1 MFRGFIYQRSEG
13 TFPMMVKRI
22 SRAYRLCPAVI
33 GAALLFAC
41 APKPDPEPV
50 WRFQP
55 ESIRIRYAAD
65 AMLNSYN
72 GSAHTLVMAVYQLA
86 NREAFTD
93 LAKSGEGVQK
103 LLEARKFDPTV
114 VGLDRFIVQPGEE
127 KTLVINRAE
136 DARWVGIAFG
146 YYDLRAEQAT
156 RVFGIDSVIETSGRF
171 RKKKTAL
178 VKPLII
184 DLSLG
189 PKTVNT
195 IGALP

>member
-1 MFRGFIYQRSEG
+1 MSAKSIPRVYR
-13 TFPMMVKRI
+13 FPLAV
-22 SRAYRLCPAVI
+22 LCAF
-33 GAALLFAC
+33 LLFAC

-55 ESIRIRYAAD
+55 GSIHIRYAAD

-86 NREAFTD
+86 NRETFTE
-93 LAKSGEGVQK
+93 LAKSGEGLQI
-103 LLEARKFDPTV
+103 LLEVRRFDQNV

-127 KTLVINRAE
+127 KTLMINRAE
-136 DARWVGIAFG
+136 DARWVGIALG
-146 YYDLRAEQAT
+146 YYDLRPEQAT
-156 RVFGIDSVIETSGRF
+156 RVFGIDHTIETSGRF
-171 RKKKTAL
+171 RKTKTAV

-189 PKTVNT
+189 PGTVHT